1 MDHTLRIA
9 ICEDLPADRELLLRR
24 IRESGVPAKC
34 ETHESGEAFL
44 KTFKPGL
51 YHLVYL
57 DIYMDGLTGMQTA
70 AAIREQDEAVLLAFT
85 TTSHDHAF
93 EANKYRSLLY
103 IEKPVTQEMV
113 SHTLT
118 LAASLRETKR
128 SQVLTISAEK
138 KRLDIRHD
146 DIVYAEVLGQRCI
159 LHLWERGGLDVSTN
173 FNIDDLEAMLPTPR
187 FLRTH
192 RSYIVNLDMVKRS
205 NGTDFVMKDG
215 GIAYITQRDYR
226 RIMRLYDEWLFGQA
240 REDRL

>member
-9 ICEDLPADRELLLRR
+9 ICEDLPADRELLIQR
-24 IRESGVPAKC
+24 IRQSGFSAKW
-34 ETHESGEAFL
+34 ETFESGEAFL
-44 KTFKPGL
+44 AKFKPGL
-51 YHLVYL
+51 YHLIYL
-57 DIYMDGLTGMQTA
+57 DIYMAGLTGMQTA

-85 TTSHDHAF
+85 TTSRDHAF

-146 DIVYAEVLGQRCI
+146 DIIYAEVLGQRCI
-159 LHLWERGGLDVSTN
+159 LHLWDRGGLDVSTN

-205 NGTDFVMKDG
+205 NGTDFIMKDG

-240 REDRL
+240 REERL